1 MTEIKIE
8 VSTEKAK
15 KKIKNYRKKDRSQHW
30 KRKEKDKK

>member
-15 KKIKNYRKKDRSQHW
+15 KKIKNYRKKGRSLTL
-30 KRKEKDKK
+30 KKERKI